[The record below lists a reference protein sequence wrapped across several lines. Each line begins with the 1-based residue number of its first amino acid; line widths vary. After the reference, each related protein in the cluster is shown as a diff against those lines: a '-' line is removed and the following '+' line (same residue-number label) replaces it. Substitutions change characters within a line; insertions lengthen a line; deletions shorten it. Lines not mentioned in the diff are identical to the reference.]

1 MRKTTAKST
10 PIFFIFT
17 NEAVDTPAPI
27 VETPVPSPK
36 TKSKI
41 KTIHPAVSNFELY
54 AKSIKETP
62 DLLHIVDGVLA
73 GIRSQK
79 EHFYNQ
85 YNKLVIAQVRT
96 FINRNRQIVFTSY
109 EDYVNECWCYIFE
122 NLHKY
127 DPTKAKITTFLS
139 LQIKAC
145 LCRYREKY
153 GTAEHIP
160 VTKSQ
165 LFAKINAYVLE
176 KGISAVHKEEIQDMF
191 GIDDSDYIAFC
202 SYATGSTSIDAARD
216 ENKNNGIILG
226 KIDNVYDEVIEN
238 DLASRLINNPAL
250 SKKEKIYA
258 YYLLGKNMTDNY
270 DVCSE
275 LHINLT
281 EGQQL
286 QDAVR
291 AKSAEYLKASGLYAA

>member
-1 MRKTTAKST
+1 MRKTVKST

-17 NEAVDTPAPI
+17 NDTVEAVTP
-27 VETPVPSPK
+27 VETPVVETK
-36 TKSKI
+36 TKAKI
-41 KTIHPAVSNFELY
+41 KAIHPAVSNYELY
-54 AKSIKETP
+54 AKAIKESP

-85 YNKLVIAQVRT
+85 YNKLVLAQVRT
-96 FINRNRQIVFTSY
+96 FVARNRQIVSTSY

-153 GTAEHIP
+153 GTSEHIP
-160 VTKSQ
+160 VVKSQ
-165 LFAKINAYVLE
+165 LFAKINAYVIE
-176 KGISAVHKEEIQDMF
+176 KGINTVHKEEIQEKF

-202 SYATGSTSIDAARD
+202 SYATGCTSIDAARE
-216 ENKNNGIILG
+216 ENENNGSVFG
-226 KIDNVYDEVIEN
+226 KVTNVYEDIIEN
-238 DLASRLINNPAL
+238 DLTSRLIHNPAL
-250 SKKEKIYA
+250 TKAERIYA
-258 YYLLGKNMTDNY
+258 YYMLGKDMTDNY
-270 DVCSE
+270 DVCNE
-275 LHINLT
+275 LHISLTDGQNL
-281 EGQQL
+281 Q
-286 QDAVR
+286 ANVR
-291 AKSAEYLKASGLYAA
+291 AKSAEYLKECGLVA